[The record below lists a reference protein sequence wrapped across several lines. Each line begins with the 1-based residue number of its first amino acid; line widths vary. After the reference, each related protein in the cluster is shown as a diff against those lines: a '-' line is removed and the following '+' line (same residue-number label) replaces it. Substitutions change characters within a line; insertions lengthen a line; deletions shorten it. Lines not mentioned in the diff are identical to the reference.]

1 MRIALVTPHAS
12 APGPGAGAERGTG
25 LVALAPALAK
35 LGHDVTVYARKASP
49 GLPAEDT
56 LEPGVKIAYV
66 KAGPEAPLPTDD
78 LAPHV
83 RPLGEFLAG
92 RWQQDKPDVVHAYSW
107 PGGLA
112 SMAAARDLGIPVAV
126 TFHELGVQGSL
137 LRLRDTREQL
147 ARVKLKLSLARSVD
161 AVLARSQE
169 EMSALTG
176 LGVPRNGIRV
186 VPWGVDTGHFGPDGP
201 VAKRG
206 DRHRLLAAWPAA
218 GPQRAELLLRALADI
233 PGAELLIVGGPPR
246 KDLAASPIHR
256 ALTRLAARAQVADR
270 VIFTGGVAWQDL
282 PPLLRSADLM
292 VAPSPMGLFDGAALQ
307 AMACGTALVAPASG
321 FYSDLVVDG
330 TTGLLVQPG
339 RPSMLARRIRR
350 LLDSPVQLEAF
361 GIAAADRARSRYAW
375 ERVAREAVQSYE
387 RCLPG
392 TAPEPVA
399 DLADEPF
406 AGEAA
411 DLAPAVS

>member
-1 MRIALVTPHAS
+1 MRIALVTPHAT

-25 LVALAPALAK
+25 LIALAPALAR

-56 LEPGVKIAYV
+56 VDPGVKITYV
-66 KAGPEAPLPTDD
+66 TAGPEAPLPTDD

-92 RWQQDKPDVVHAYSW
+92 RWQHDKPDVIHAYSW

-112 SMAAARDLGIPVAV
+112 AMAGARDLGIPVAV

-137 LRLRDTREQL
+137 LRLRDTRDQL
-147 ARVKLKLSLARSVD
+147 ARVRLKISLARSVD
-161 AVLARSQE
+161 AVLARSAE
-169 EMSALTG
+169 EMSALMG
-176 LGVPRNGIRV
+176 LGVPKTGLRV
-186 VPWGVDTGHFGPDGP
+186 VPWGVDTGHFGPEGP

-206 DRHRLLAAWPAA
+206 DRHRLIAVWPAA
-218 GPQRAELLLRALADI
+218 GPQRAEILLRALADI
-233 PGAELLIVGGPPR
+233 PGAELFIVGGPPR
-246 KDLAASPIHR
+246 KDLAGSKTYR
-256 ALTRLAARAQVADR
+256 ALARLASRAQVAGR
-270 VIFTGGVAWQDL
+270 VVFTGGVAWQDL

-292 VAPSPMGLFDGAALQ
+292 VAPSSASLFDAAALQ

-330 TTGLLVQPG
+330 TTGMLVQPG

-361 GIAAADRARSRYAW
+361 GIAAADRARSRYSW
-375 ERVAREAVQSYE
+375 DRVAREAVRAYQ

-392 TAPEPVA
+392 LVPEPAA
-399 DLADEPF
+399 DLADETF

-411 DLAPAVS
+411 DLAPATT